1 MMNSTRDQPADA
13 RLRGFE
19 IVLFL
24 LLGALP
30 GFTTIASAVVH
41 PPDLYPSHYEDRE
54 LHEEMWLDVPDW
66 DQEADPF
73 KQIDDLLPTPNE
85 VRLASGAPG
94 PDYWQQRADHDIR
107 VRLDPIA
114 HRLEGS
120 ETITYHNQS
129 PHRLDYLWVQID
141 QNRFKRDSLGRR
153 STTAPN
159 LRRDQ
164 STRWMRQQLEQL
176 DFDGGAEITRVE
188 DADGVALP
196 HVINGTMMRID
207 LPEPMQSGDT
217 IVFDIDWNA
226 AIVPSTTMR
235 ARSGYEILDDGM
247 PIYEIAQWFPRM
259 APYTDNDGWQNKQFQ
274 GESEFALEFGD
285 YDLAITVPET
295 YVVSASGD
303 LVNQEEVMTETQRER
318 YAAARTAD
326 RPTFVIT
333 PEEALAN
340 ELRDQELSGVS
351 AGAEDGEDRR
361 TERTW
366 RFRAE
371 NVRDVAWAASPTF
384 IWDAW
389 GVEIPR
395 TDGDVSMAMSF
406 WPNEGEPL
414 WSLYSTQSIAHTLE
428 VYSEHCIPYPYP
440 VAISVNG
447 PVGGME
453 YPMICF
459 NGPRPEADGTYTER
473 TKWGLIGVIIHEV
486 GHFWFPMIINSDERQ
501 WTWMDEGLNT
511 FVQFLAMETWEDDPR
526 TKRGEAHDIVDFM
539 ISERQRPIMSHG
551 ESIIQ
556 KGNNAYAKP
565 SVALNVLRETVMG
578 RELFDHAFRTYCE
591 RWAFRRPEPGDFFRT
606 MDDASG
612 VDLDWFWRNWFY
624 TTRHVDIAT
633 ERVMDFTVEPR
644 DPDVLKPIL
653 QAERAAERPS
663 RTRQRNADLP
673 RRSARY
679 PELLDFYS
687 RFDELEVTDDDRRRF
702 ERFMTRLEEDDRA
715 VFEAIE
721 DRPLHFSIVR
731 FRNHGGIPM
740 PLPLEIRYADG
751 TVEETMLPVE
761 IWKENPEVAT
771 RMFVGPVPIA
781 RVLLDPYRELAD
793 ADRTNNAYPPEVIAG
808 RFAVQPRSDRSNPM
822 QAARARDGRPEI
834 ETAAR
839 EIASI
844 LAVEWGEVADE
855 TTTPLAE
862 SGVLLEQVDPKLLV
876 DPWGRAMRLE
886 FSSSP
891 VVSGDGDAMA
901 TLRSDGSDRRR
912 GTDDDVALVLF
923 ADGSVLDEAIAM
935 AGEEDR

>member
-1 MMNSTRDQPADA
+1 MATLNQDQRGVDPF
-13 RLRGFE
+13 RGFATVSS
-19 IVLFL
+19 I
-24 LLGALP
+24 LLGLMLGSPTA
-30 GFTTIASAVVH
+30 TAH
-41 PPDLYPSHYEDRE
+41 PPDLFPSHYEERE

-114 HRLEGS
+114 HRLQGS
-120 ETITYHNQS
+120 ETITYHNLS

-141 QNRFKRDSLGRR
+141 QNRFKKESLGRL
-153 STTAPN
+153 STRAPN

-188 DADGVALP
+188 AADGTPLP
-196 HVINGTMMRID
+196 HVVNGTMMRID
-207 LPEPMQSGDT
+207 LPEPMESGDVV
-217 IVFDIDWNA
+217 VFDIDWNA

-285 YDLAITVPET
+285 YELAITVPET
-295 YVVSASGD
+295 YVVAASGE
-303 LVNQEEVMTETQRER
+303 LTNQAEVMTDLQRER
-318 YAAARTAD
+318 FAAARTAE

-340 ELRDQELSGVS
+340 ELRDRELSG
-351 AGAEDGEDRR
+351 ADGGEDRR
-361 TERTW
+361 KERTW

-389 GVEIPR
+389 GVPVPR

-414 WSLYSTQSIAHTLE
+414 WSLYSTQAIAHTIE

-459 NGPRPEADGTYTER
+459 NGPRPEEDGTYTER

-526 TKRGEAHDIVDFM
+526 TRRGEAHDIVDFM

-578 RELFDHAFRTYCE
+578 RELFDHAFRTFCE

-633 ERVMDFTVEPR
+633 ERVLDFTVEPR
-644 DPDVLKPIL
+644 DPEVLKPML
-653 QAERAAERPS
+653 QAERKAERPT

-673 RRSARY
+673 KRSARY

-687 RFDELEVTDDDRRRF
+687 RFDEREVTDDDRRRF
-702 ERFMTRLEEDDRA
+702 ERFMARLDQDDRA

-761 IWKENPEVAT
+761 IWKEDPEVAT
-771 RMFVGPVPIA
+771 RMFVGPSPIA

-793 ADRTNNAYPPEVIAG
+793 ADRTNNAYPPEVILG
-808 RFAVQPRSDRSNPM
+808 RFAVQPRSERSNPM
-822 QAARARDGRPEI
+822 QDALARDGRPAI
-834 ETAAR
+834 ERAAIR
-839 EIASI
+839 IAVAI
-844 LAVEWGEVADE
+844 LPGWADLSE
-855 TTTPLAE
+855 DGDTPLGQ
-862 SGVLLEQVDPKLLV
+862 SGTMVRDLDPDLLI
-876 DPWGRAMRLE
+876 DPWNRPMALE
-886 FSSSP
+886 FSGDP
-891 VVSGDGDAMA
+891 NVVPGSDAILA
-901 TLRSDGSDRRR
+901 TLRSDGRDGRR
-912 GTDDDVALVLF
+912 GTDDDVALVIL
-923 ADGSVLDEAIAM
+923 ADGQVHDEAIHLGRM
-935 AGEEDR
+935 GDDE

>member
-1 MMNSTRDQPADA
+1 MQHLASKNRRPGTLVVPT
-13 RLRGFE
+13 
-19 IVLFL
+19 VCLFL
-24 LLGALP
+24 LPMMVA
-30 GFTTIASAVVH
+30 IAAGH
-41 PPDLYPSHYEDRE
+41 PPELFPSHYESRE
-54 LHEEMWLDVPDW
+54 LHEGMWLEAPQW

-94 PDYWQQRADHDIR
+94 PDYWQQRADHDIK
-107 VRLDPIA
+107 VRLDPVT

-120 ETITYHNQS
+120 ETITYHNHS
-129 PHRLDYLWVQID
+129 PHRLEYLWVQID
-141 QNRFKRDSLGRR
+141 QNRFKQDSLGRL

-164 STRWMRQQLEQL
+164 STRWMRQQLERL
-176 DFDGGAEITRVE
+176 DFDGGAEITRVAL
-188 DADGVALP
+188 ADGTPLP

-207 LPEPMQSGDT
+207 LPTPLEPDT
-217 IVFDIDWNA
+217 RTVFDIDWNA

-295 YVVSASGD
+295 FVVTASGE
-303 LVNQEEVMTETQRER
+303 LTNPEEVMSDVQRSR
-318 YAAARTAD
+318 LNAARNAD
-326 RPTFVIT
+326 RPGFVIT

-340 ELRDQELSGVS
+340 ELRDLELSGAAV
-351 AGAEDGEDRR
+351 EDGGEDRR

-366 RFRAE
+366 RFRAD

-389 GVEIPR
+389 GVEVPK
-395 TDGDVSMAMSF
+395 TEGDVTMAMSF
-406 WPNEGEPL
+406 YPNEGEPL
-414 WSLYSTQSIAHTLE
+414 WSLYSTQAIAHTIE
-428 VYSEHCIPYPYP
+428 VYSEHCLPYPYP

-459 NGPRPEADGTYTER
+459 NGPRPEEDGTYSER

-486 GHFWFPMIINSDERQ
+486 GHNWFPMIINSDERQ
-501 WTWMDEGLNT
+501 WTWMDEGMNT
-511 FVQFLAMETWEDDPR
+511 FVQFLAMESWEDDSR
-526 TKRGEAHDIVDFM
+526 TRRGEPHGIIDYM

-565 SVALNVLRETVMG
+565 SVALNLLRETVMG
-578 RELFDHAFRTYCE
+578 RELFDHAFRTFCE

-644 DPDVLKPIL
+644 DPEIRKPML
-653 QAERAAERPS
+653 AAEREAERPS
-663 RTRQRNADLP
+663 RTRQRNEGIAL
-673 RRSARY
+673 RSERY

-687 RFDELEVTDDDRRRF
+687 QFDELDVTEDDRRKF
-702 ERFMTRLEEDDRA
+702 KRFMARLEDDDRA

-721 DRPLHFSIVR
+721 NRPLHFSVVR

-740 PLPLEIRYADG
+740 PLPLEIVYGDG
-751 TVEETMLPVE
+751 TIEEVMLPVE
-761 IWKENPEVAT
+761 IWKENPDVAT
-771 RMFVGPVPIA
+771 RMFVGDQPIV
-781 RVLLDPYRELAD
+781 RVLLDPYREIAD
-793 ADRTNNAYPPEVIAG
+793 ADRTNNAYPPEVIVG
-808 RFAVQPRSDRSNPM
+808 RFGLTPARDRSNPM
-822 QAARARDGRPEI
+822 QAAASRDGRPAI
-834 ETAAR
+834 ERSAIRIAVAIVTAW
-839 EIASI
+839 E
-844 LAVEWGEVADE
+844 E
-855 TTTPLAE
+855 LAE
-862 SGVLLEQVDPKLLV
+862 EGDTPIGLASGLMTDMDSTLLV
-876 DPWGRAMRLE
+876 DPWERPMALE
-886 FSSSP
+886 FSNNP
-891 VVSGDGDAMA
+891 GIKSGEEAVLA
-901 TLRSDGSDRRR
+901 TLRSNGRDGRR
-912 GTDDDVALVLF
+912 GTDDDVVLVIL
-923 ADGSVLDEAIAM
+923 ADGQVRDEATYL
-935 AGEEDR
+935 GTGTGDD

>member
-1 MMNSTRDQPADA
+1 MKIQPRDQQVVA
-13 RLRGFE
+13 RLRGLE
-19 IVLFL
+19 IALFL

-30 GFTTIASAVVH
+30 AFGTIAAAAGH
-41 PPDLYPSHYEDRE
+41 PPELFPSHYENRE
-54 LHEEMWLDVPDW
+54 LHEDMWLEAPTW
-66 DQEADPF
+66 DQETDPF
-73 KQIDDLLPTPNE
+73 KQVDDLLPTPNE

-107 VRLDPIA
+107 VRLDPVA

-141 QNRFKRDSLGRR
+141 QNRFRKDSLGRL
-153 STTAPN
+153 SNTAPN

-188 DADGVALP
+188 TGDGAPLP

-207 LPEPMQSGDT
+207 LPEPLESGGT
-217 IVFDIDWNA
+217 VVFDIDWNA

-295 YVVSASGD
+295 FVVSASGE
-303 LVNQEEVMTETQRER
+303 LLNEAEVMTAVQRER
-318 YAAARTAD
+318 LRDARTAD
-326 RPTFVIT
+326 RPMFVIN

-340 ELRDQELSGVS
+340 ELRDQELSGVT

-361 TERTW
+361 AERTW

-371 NVRDVAWAASPTF
+371 DVRDVAWAASPTF

-389 GVEIPR
+389 GVEVPGR
-395 TDGDVSMAMSF
+395 DGYVSMAMSF

-414 WSLYSTQSIAHTLE
+414 WSRYSTQSIAHTLE
-428 VYSEHCIPYPYP
+428 VYSEHCVPYPYP

-459 NGPRPEADGTYTER
+459 NGPRPEEDGTYSER

-486 GHFWFPMIINSDERQ
+486 GHNWFPMIINSDERQ
-501 WTWMDEGLNT
+501 WTWMDEGMNT
-511 FVQFLAMETWEDDPR
+511 FVQFLAMETWEDDGR
-526 TKRGEAHDIVDFM
+526 TKRGEPASIIDYMV
-539 ISERQRPIMSHG
+539 SERQRPIMAHG

-565 SVALNVLRETVMG
+565 SVALNILRETVMG
-578 RELFDHAFRTYCE
+578 RELFDHAFRTFCE

-612 VDLDWFWRNWFY
+612 VDLDWFWRTWFY
-624 TTRHVDIAT
+624 GTRHVDIAT
-633 ERVMDFTVEPR
+633 ERVLDFTVEPR
-644 DPDVLKPIL
+644 DPEVAKPML
-653 QAERAAERPS
+653 AAERDAERTTRS
-663 RTRQRNADLP
+663 RERNADLP
-673 RRSARY
+673 KRSARY
-679 PELLDFYS
+679 PEILDFYS
-687 RFDELEVTDDDRRRF
+687 RFDDLEVTADDRRRF
-702 ERFMTRLEEDDRA
+702 ERFMARLDEDDRA
-715 VFEAIE
+715 VFDAVAA
-721 DRPLHFSIVR
+721 RPLHFSIVR

-740 PLPLEIRYADG
+740 PLPLEIHRADG
-751 TVEETMLPVE
+751 SMEEVLLPVE
-761 IWKENPEVAT
+761 IWKQDPGVAT
-771 RMFVGPVPIA
+771 KMFIGDSAVT
-781 RVLLDPYRELAD
+781 RVLLDPRREIAD
-793 ADRTNNAYPPEVIAG
+793 ADRTNNMYPPEVMAG
-808 RFAVQPRSDRSNPM
+808 RFGLYPGSDRSNPM

-834 ETAAR
+834 EAAAR

-844 LAVEWGEVADE
+844 LVAAWSDVGDDA
-855 TTTPLAE
+855 TTPLAE
-862 SGVLLEQVDPKLLV
+862 SGGLLALV
-876 DPWGRAMRLE
+876 DQALLIDPWDRPMRLE
-886 FSSSP
+886 FASAP
-891 VVSGDGDAMA
+891 AGADGPLA
-901 TLRSDGSDRRR
+901 TLRSDGSDLRQ
-912 GTDDDVALVLF
+912 GTDDDVALVLL
-923 ADGSVLDEAIAM
+923 ADGRVLDEAIAI
-935 AGEEDR
+935 AGDEKEQE